1 MGCITGDDEQT
12 GARRDHVADPATAG
26 IPFVAETPGAENG
39 QAKDVATLKMLR
51 QSTRA
56 PGRPLGETVGSA

>member
-1 MGCITGDDEQT
+1 
-12 GARRDHVADPATAG
+12 V
-26 IPFVAETPGAENG
+26 VETPGAENG
-39 QAKDVATLKMLR
+39 QAKDVATHKMLR